1 MPASSELHVVRLTPA
16 LADAVGA
23 LQVTPEQRAYV
34 GDPAVNV
41 VNTLQDPLSEG
52 MAIFCGDT
60 LVGSYRLDFSANAIT
75 GRPYAPASVG
85 LRAFLIDRHHQQRG
99 RGARAAIALCD
110 DLAVR
115 HPQRR
120 VLLLAVHARNRAGIA
135 TYRRAGFV
143 ATGTWLSGGRA
154 GPQQLMLRA
163 LGVPAR
169 GAPVAA
175 AARVGEFAD
184 G

>member
-1 MPASSELHVVRLTPA
+1 MAASSDLHVARLTPA
-16 LADAVGA
+16 LADAIGA
-23 LQVTPEQRAYV
+23 LQVTPDQRAYV
-34 GDPAVNV
+34 GDPAANV
-41 VNTLQDPLSEG
+41 INTLQDPLSEG
-52 MAIFCGDT
+52 MAIFDGDA
-60 LVGSYRLDFSANAIT
+60 LVGSYRLDFSPNAIT

-85 LRAFLIDRHHQQRG
+85 LRAFLIDCRHQR
-99 RGARAAIALCD
+99 RGLGTRAAITLCE
-110 DLAVR
+110 DLARR

-120 VLLLAVHARNRAGIA
+120 VVLLAVHARNRAGIA

-163 LGVPAR
+163 LG
-169 GAPVAA
+169 APVAA
-175 AARVGEFAD
+175 VARMGEWRD